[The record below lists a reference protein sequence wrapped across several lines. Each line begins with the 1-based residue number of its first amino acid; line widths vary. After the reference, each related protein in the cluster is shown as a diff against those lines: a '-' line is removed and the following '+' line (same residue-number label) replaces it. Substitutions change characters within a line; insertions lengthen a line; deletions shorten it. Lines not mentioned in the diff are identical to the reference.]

1 MKLSQKIRFFIPSFI
16 FVLACLLLTY
26 MLWTLAVNRRGF
38 LLDQSKQRVERR
50 RIISPSRQKI
60 LDSNGNILAIS
71 LPRTSFYVQPEKLL
85 QDQSASFAVA
95 KLFNKD
101 PNAFMDQ
108 LKHHKNKHFMFL
120 ARQLDAAKSKV
131 IKDSASAYVLSQ
143 EEYARVYPEGQSISQ
158 ILGVTNLDGFGI
170 EGVELAHNKQLLGE
184 AGYKETIVNRFG
196 QEVEVLSDTKA
207 KSGENITLTIDKE
220 LQHSV
225 YMALQDGVQ
234 RSSAKSGLAMV
245 VAVESGDILAA
256 AHYPSFDPH
265 DRVRDLANRKSRI
278 FTDLI
283 EPGSTFKPIAMGY
296 VLDNTTVA
304 MDEMWDTSP
313 GHIQLNG
320 NTVEDVRNYGMI
332 TTQDIMVKSSNVGMA
347 KLVLKAG
354 GFPQWLRD
362 KLQLH
367 TKSGVH
373 YPGEV
378 SGGIAPVRDEDTFG
392 TATLSF
398 GYGLNMSA
406 AQLAKLYTAI
416 ASGGVVKPLRLVRGE
431 PDRHKPYRLFSEAT
445 TKKLHTMMRMAVSSK
460 GTGRLSADW
469 GGEVAGKTGTTYLH
483 TAKGYDKSSYVASFA
498 GFAPVKKPKYVVI
511 VVVFEPD
518 KKRHFGG
525 QVAAPIFSNIMF
537 NAMYLTNGLQ
547 NTVF

>member
-16 FVLACLLLTY
+16 FVMVCLLLTY
-26 MLWTLAVNRRGF
+26 MLWTLAVNRRSF

-50 RIISPSRQKI
+50 RVISPSRQKI
-60 LDSNGNILAIS
+60 LDSNGNILAMS

-85 QDQSASFAVA
+85 QDQSACIAVA
-95 KLFNKD
+95 KLFDKD
-101 PNAFMDQ
+101 PKAFVEQ
-108 LKHHKNKHFMFL
+108 LKCHKNKHFMFL
-120 ARQLDAAKSKV
+120 ARQLDAAKSKA
-131 IKDSASAYVLSQ
+131 IKDNASAYVLSQ

-158 ILGVTNLDGFGI
+158 VLGVTNLDGYGI
-170 EGVELAHNKQLLGE
+170 EGIELTHNKRLLGE

-196 QEVEVLSDTKA
+196 QEVEVLSDTQA

-225 YMALQDGVQ
+225 FMALQDGVQ

-265 DRVRDLANRKSRI
+265 DRVRDLAHRKSRI

-296 VLDNTTVA
+296 VLDNTKVA
-304 MDEMWDTSP
+304 MDQMWDTAP
-313 GHIQLNG
+313 GRMQING
-320 NTVEDVRNYGMI
+320 NTVEDVRNYGVLS
-332 TTQDIMVKSSNVGMA
+332 TQDIMVKSSNVGMA

-367 TKSGVH
+367 TKSGVN

-378 SGGIAPVRDEDTFG
+378 SGSVAPVKDEDAFG
-392 TATLSF
+392 AATLSF

-416 ASGGVVKPLRLVRGE
+416 ANGGVVKPLRLVRGE
-431 PDRHKPYRLFSEAT
+431 PDRHAPYRLFSQAT
-445 TKKLHTMMRMAVSSK
+445 TKKLHTMMRMAVSNR
-460 GTGRLSADW
+460 GTGRLSTDW

-483 TAKGYDKSSYVASFA
+483 TAKGYDKTSYVASFA
-498 GFAPVKKPKYVVI
+498 GFAPVNEPKYVVI
-511 VVVFEPD
+511 VVVYEPD